1 MPTTFSSHSMSFP
14 GSIQGPRGRS
24 LLALGRSQA
33 VPSTHRATGNMA
45 KDGLSHGYGQAF
57 MDTNTL
63 DMNEKGTMKNL
74 NDRLAA
80 YLDKVLSLEKSNMQ
94 LEQNIQEFYMKRAS
108 AGTHDLSDY
117 FNAMTQLKSEIQKE
131 TLKNAGLLLQID
143 NASLAAADFRVK
155 LESEVALC
163 LSMEGDLEGLRKALE
178 ELNASRASL
187 HVQADSLQEELAC
200 LKRNHKEEVASLQ
213 GRLGGTINVEV
224 DSMPGTDLQK
234 ILGEIRDQYEGV
246 MEKNRQEAEALHQSQ
261 CDALNQEVS
270 VSTEALQSAQMKIME
285 LKRLAQALEIELQSL
300 WSMKGALEGT
310 LAEVESRYGMELS
323 QLRDLVAAREV
334 ELLQL
339 RSGAQHQAED
349 YKRLMDIKNRLEQE
363 IATYRC
369 LLEGSE
375 SEPLTTPEPSVSRRV
390 KTVIEELVDGKVVS
404 SRVEEVE
411 HQL

>member
-1 MPTTFSSHSMSFP
+1 MPTTFSSHSMSS
-14 GSIQGPRGRS
+14 GSMQGPRGRR

-33 VPSTHRATGNMA
+33 VPSIHRVVGDMA
-45 KDGLSHGYGQAF
+45 GLSFGDGLALTE
-57 MDTNTL
+57 TNLL
-63 DMNEKGTMKNL
+63 DMNKKGTMKNL

-80 YLDKVLSLEKSNMQ
+80 YLDKVLSLEKSNFQ
-94 LEQNIQEFYMKRAS
+94 LEQNIQEFYTKRAS
-108 AGTHDLSDY
+108 TGTPDMSAY
-117 FNAMTQLKSEIQKE
+117 FNTMAQLKSQIQKE

-143 NASLAAADFRVK
+143 NAKLAADDFRVK
-155 LESEVALC
+155 LQSEVAMH
-163 LSMEGDLEGLRKALE
+163 LSLEGDLGGLRKALE
-178 ELNASRASL
+178 EMNASRASL
-187 HVQADSLQEELAC
+187 QVQAENLQEELAC
-200 LKRNHKEEVASLQ
+200 LKRNHKEELAPLQ
-213 GRLGGTINVEV
+213 AHLGGTVNVEV
-224 DSMPGTDLQK
+224 DSMPGIDLQK
-234 ILGEIRDQYEGV
+234 TLSEIRDQYEDV
-246 MEKNRQEAEALHQSQ
+246 IQKNRQEAEALHQSQ

-270 VSTEALQSAQMKIME
+270 VSNEALQSAQMKTVE

-310 LAEVESRYGMELS
+310 LAEVESHYGLELS
-323 QLRDLVAAREV
+323 QLCNLVAAREA

-339 RSGAQHQAED
+339 KSDAQNQSED

-363 IATYRC
+363 IATYQC

-375 SEPLTTPEPSVSRRV
+375 SEPPTSPEPSVSRRV

>member
-1 MPTTFSSHSMSFP
+1 MPTTFSSHSVSFP

-33 VPSTHRATGNMA
+33 VPSIHRATGNMA
-45 KDGLSHGYGQAF
+45 KDGLSRGYGQAF

-108 AGTHDLSDY
+108 AGTHGLSDY

-143 NASLAAADFRVK
+143 NARLAAADFRVK
-155 LESEVALC
+155 LESEVALR
-163 LSMEGDLEGLRKALE
+163 LSMEGDLGGLRKALE

-187 HVQADSLQEELAC
+187 HVQADNLQEELAC
-200 LKRNHKEEVASLQ
+200 LKRNHKEDVASLQ

-246 MEKNRQEAEALHQSQ
+246 MEKNHQEAEALHQSQ

-270 VSTEALQSAQMKIME
+270 VSTEALQSAQMKITE

-310 LAEVESRYGMELS
+310 LAEVESRYGMQLS
-323 QLRDLVAAREV
+323 QLRDLVAAREA

-404 SRVEEVE
+404 SCVEEVE